1 MTVNLKEI
9 QAMKHDH
16 KAVIDPVRHE
26 RLLADLEGVL
36 ARAHIPKAALFESAT
51 GVLNEA
57 ELYWLTE
64 YRVNAQIPRGF
75 VLVGQPKP
83 ESPGPEKK
91 MMAICGAL
99 LRNYVDAQVL
109 SLNSVLESLD
119 ADPPDCTVLLIPNLY
134 LKQGGKTLPSW
145 QMQRVYDLLLSRLT
159 SSRITCCYV
168 ESLDA
173 LGADYG
179 HNLASHLRD
188 QYMVLPA

>member
-9 QAMKHDH
+9 KAMKADP
-16 KAVIDPVRHE
+16 KPVIDPVRHE
-26 RLLADLEGVL
+26 RLLADLDGVL
-36 ARAHIPKAALFESAT
+36 ARAHIPKAALFESAA
-51 GVLNEA
+51 GVCTET

-64 YRVNAQIPRGF
+64 YRRNAEIPRGF

-83 ESPGPEKK
+83 DKPAPEKK

-109 SLNSVLESLD
+109 SLNSVLEAMDS
-119 ADPPDCTVLLIPNLY
+119 DPPDCTVLLIPNLY

-145 QMQRVYDLLLSRLT
+145 QMQRVYDLLLARLT
-159 SSRITCCYV
+159 SSQITCCYV
-168 ESLDA
+168 ESLEGLA
-173 LGADYG
+173 ADYG
-179 HNLASHLRD
+179 ANLSSHLRD